1 MRPLTDEETKSFFEK
16 LAKYIGRNIRFL
28 IDNENEEYCF
38 RLQKDRVYY
47 VRLSIAEQA
56 TTIGRDN
63 LLTLGTCFGKFTKTG
78 KFKLHITALPYLAQ
92 YCSCKIW
99 VKAEAETSFLYGNHL
114 VKNGISKIT
123 DNMARNIGC
132 VMFNENDIAIG
143 FGTTACSSVEYSRL
157 SATGIVC
164 YNQGDLGEYLRE
176 EDTMMVQN

>member
-1 MRPLTDEETKSFFEK
+1 MKKQNHFFEK

-56 TTIGRDN
+56 TTIGREN
-63 LLTLGTCFGKFTKTG
+63 LLSLGT
-78 KFKLHITALPYLAQ
+78 
-92 YCSCKIW
+92 S
-99 VKAEAETSFLYGNHL
+99 ETSFLYGNHL

-132 VMFNENDIAIG
+132 VMFNENDIANG
-143 FGTTACSSVEYSRL
+143 FGTTACSSVEYSRI

-164 YNQGDLGEYLRE
+164 YNQGELGEYLRE